1 MAFRAFIGSGRR
13 SADFDP
19 SSSSTATLQTLSALP
34 SRTVQQVKKMAWPQ
48 LWFSLLLL
56 FPFPASANAL
66 RRHISPTLGLLPPGQ
81 QQKRHSPVSVRLPL
95 NIVVGLPAED
105 DNPLRNPY
113 KLSIAKAQ
121 PVFDVAI
128 DDIIGKFKVS
138 KGSKCPFHTQMPL
151 ARFCQE
157 IR

>member
-1 MAFRAFIGSGRR
+1 MAFRAFIGGRR

-19 SSSSTATLQTLSALP
+19 SSSSTATIQTTLPLP
-34 SRTVQQVKKMAWPQ
+34 SSRIVQAKKMAWPQ

-56 FPFPASANAL
+56 FPFSASANAL

-81 QQKRHSPVSVRLPL
+81 QQKRHTPVSVRLPL

-128 DDIIGKFKVS
+128 EDIVGKFKVPILQNVPPFVR
-138 KGSKCPFHTQMPL
+138 KCYWSDS
-151 ARFCQE
+151 A
-157 IR
+157 